1 MNDLSI
7 EWKYN
12 GETILKTLEQ
22 DYYYGINDVKV
33 WQEGEKVWLAISPKP
48 NNPVKYLTIE
58 PIKGV
63 EQVEIWANNK
73 HQYNIKLL

>member
-1 MNDLSI
+1 MNNYI

-12 GETILKTLEQ
+12 GQTILKTAEQ

-33 WQEGEKVWLAISPKP
+33 WQEGEKIWLAISPKP

-58 PIKGV
+58 PVEGV
-63 EQVEIWANNK
+63 GEIEIWTAQGKENS
-73 HQYNIKLL
+73 IKLL

>member
-33 WQEGEKVWLAISPKP
+33 
-48 NNPVKYLTIE
+48 
-58 PIKGV
+58 
-63 EQVEIWANNK
+63 
-73 HQYNIKLL
+73 